1 MKKIAL
7 ILLYTFIILFFISTT
22 IYGGDGG
29 YSYDNGG
36 NSQYYKESN
45 PTSTSSGGGGYG
57 QKGSANAQV
66 NGNFNDLV
74 SNESY
79 DKNAQD
85 ELVNRISEDLK
96 NGTFNVDNYK
106 GEDLTKVSYAKS
118 KLDNGEINVDNK
130 AEVQGALQQISD
142 NNTQNYQNE
151 QQGEKDDEKEKKETT
166 IYKYPNRTSAGN
178 SSEQSLDDV
187 INDAGEFVEKTA
199 DDDLKYDESKLQAFS
214 KTLFNI
220 ALVIGVFVAVIV
232 GGILG
237 IKLMTSSA
245 EGKAEAKTLLVPYVA
260 GCIAVFGAFG
270 IWKLAIT
277 ILQGI

>member
-1 MKKIAL
+1 MKKMTL
-7 ILLYTFIILFFISTT
+7 ILLYTVIILFFISTT

-29 YSYDNGG
+29 YSYNNGN
-36 NSQYYKESN
+36 NSQYYENST

-85 ELVNRISEDLK
+85 ELVNKISEDLK

-130 AEVQGALQQISD
+130 EEVQGALQQISD

-151 QQGEKDDEKEKKETT
+151 QQGEKNDEEEEKDTT
-166 IYKYPNRTSAGN
+166 IYKYPERTSSGN

-187 INDAGEFVEKTA
+187 INDAEEFVEKTA
-199 DDDLKYDESKLQAFS
+199 GED
-214 KTLFNI
+214 
-220 ALVIGVFVAVIV
+220 
-232 GGILG
+232 
-237 IKLMTSSA
+237 
-245 EGKAEAKTLLVPYVA
+245 
-260 GCIAVFGAFG
+260 
-270 IWKLAIT
+270 
-277 ILQGI
+277 